1 MMLLGLAAASDAAAY
16 APEVLEELGRIANR
30 ACARDPAERF
40 QTAIELSVAIAE
52 FLRHRASITL
62 SDKAQE
68 QLTHARALRAQDERD
83 GNKFDPRKLRQLEV
97 ESRYGFV
104 HALQAWPGNVKARE
118 GLRESLLLALR
129 DELAQGNLGAAESLL
144 LEVDPIPDDL
154 ALSLQTLRD
163 DAKARLSRDLHF
175 RELER
180 QGDWRRGAGQRFV
193 FFVAITVASVAL
205 RLWADGGHVRHDVT
219 LTPIQLATNMCLA
232 VAATSVSAFV
242 GRRWLMTSRVNTQF
256 VQSILVSGMAL
267 SLHRLANCI
276 PAPPTASLVNSE
288 ILFCAYGS
296 ALGAIILAPW
306 LGPQVPIWIAGA
318 LAARIFAP
326 YAGLCFV
333 VSAILAFAV
342 GGWRLT
348 ASGKSADEPKP

>member
-154 ALSLQTLRD
+154 ALSLQTLQTLRD

-205 RLWADGGHVRHDVT
+205 RLCGSGPMAGT
-219 LTPIQLATNMCLA
+219 FAT
-232 VAATSVSAFV
+232 T
-242 GRRWLMTSRVNTQF
+242 
-256 VQSILVSGMAL
+256 
-267 SLHRLANCI
+267 
-276 PAPPTASLVNSE
+276 
-288 ILFCAYGS
+288 
-296 ALGAIILAPW
+296 
-306 LGPQVPIWIAGA
+306 
-318 LAARIFAP
+318 
-326 YAGLCFV
+326 
-333 VSAILAFAV
+333 
-342 GGWRLT
+342 
-348 ASGKSADEPKP
+348 